1 MAKSNTDLTDVFGE
15 DATNLSLLVGVHRDR
30 IDEFGEKIGQEFTT
44 DGCGWRVWSEPA
56 EYWENDGVALLGS
69 VDGLGVAEAQAL
81 LDDIVEVESKGEAP
95 VYLVES
101 REGFVVF
108 VTPAIYAESPT
119 VGIKLALVRSLQ
131 PFLVVTA

>member
-1 MAKSNTDLTDVFGE
+1 MT
-15 DATNLSLLVGVHRDR
+15 
-30 IDEFGEKIGQEFTT
+30 
-44 DGCGWRVWSEPA
+44 
-56 EYWENDGVALLGS
+56 LLGS

-119 VGIKLALVRSLQ
+119 IGIKLALVRSLQ